1 MIVLFTDFGVA
12 SPYIGQMK
20 AVLSQYSPE
29 TNVIDL
35 FSDAPRYNPR
45 AAAYLLAAYTD
56 EFPLDSVFLCVVDP
70 GVGSAR
76 RPIIMR
82 ANGRWFVGPD
92 NGLFNVIASRSQS
105 VKFWEINWQ
114 PTSLS
119 SSFHGRDLFAP
130 VAARLSRGE
139 MPPGNLLDKESVI
152 LADWPEELAQCIYI
166 DHFGNVITGLR
177 ANSIGN
183 TRVITN
189 GHTLSRATTF
199 SDVPRGDL
207 FWYENANG
215 LVELAANQA
224 HAANLLNIKPGDE
237 VSIPGN

>member
-35 FSDAPRYNPR
+35 FSDAPRYDPR

-139 MPPGNLLDKESVI
+139 TPPGDLLDKESVI
-152 LADWPEELAQCIYI
+152 LTDWPEELAQCIYI

-183 TRVITN
+183 TRVIIN

-199 SDVPRGDL
+199 SDVPQGDL

-215 LVELAANQA
+215 LAELAANQA

-237 VSIPGN
+237 V